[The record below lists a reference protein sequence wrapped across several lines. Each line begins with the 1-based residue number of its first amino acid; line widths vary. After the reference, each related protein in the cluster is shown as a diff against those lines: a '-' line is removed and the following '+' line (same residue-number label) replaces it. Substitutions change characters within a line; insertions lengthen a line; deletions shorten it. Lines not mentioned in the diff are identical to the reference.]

1 VHMMSGSGHVIEPR
15 PSQVRVS
22 MYGQIV
28 KVSVTPGIRGLMPGV
43 TGGTNVLVL
52 PHCERLH
59 AFEKIS
65 LRSECQWDY
74 RITRLEKKR

>member
-1 VHMMSGSGHVIEPR
+1 MMSGSGHVIEPR

-74 RITRLEKKR
+74 GITRLEKKR